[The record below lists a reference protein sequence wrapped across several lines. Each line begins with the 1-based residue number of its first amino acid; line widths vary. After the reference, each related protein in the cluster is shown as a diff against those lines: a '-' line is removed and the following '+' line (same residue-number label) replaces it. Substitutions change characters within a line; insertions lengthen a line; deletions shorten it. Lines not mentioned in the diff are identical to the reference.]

1 MNGFDD
7 QLREALRRR
16 QPPEDFSEKVLARIR
31 QQPAP
36 RPRSSFRAW
45 MAVAAAAVML
55 MTVVG
60 LPAYREH
67 TRRIKGERA
76 KEQVML
82 TLRMTGATL
91 RRVQERVQQHTV
103 ELLAQ

>member
-45 MAVAAAAVML
+45 MAAAAAAVML
-55 MTVVG
+55 MTVG

-67 TRRIKGERA
+67 TRRIEGERA

-91 RRVQERVQQHTV
+91 RTVQERVQQHTV
-103 ELLAQ
+103 ELPAQ